1 MSWENPFQSP
11 GRFWRGNIHT
21 HSTASDGCLSPE
33 AVCAVY
39 KNAGYD
45 FLCISDH
52 FMERFGY
59 PLTDATRF
67 DTETFVTIRGAE
79 LHAGRIE
86 SGEPWHLLGIGLPA
100 DFAPPSPGESGP
112 SMAARALAAG
122 AFVAAAHPSWYRA
135 GQEEIE
141 SLGPIHAVE
150 TWNATSAGLN
160 DRPDSWYLLDRLVGA
175 GGRYTACAGD
185 DAHFTRERDDA
196 LRAWVRVKAEVLSA
210 GAVVEALKRGAY
222 YSSTGP
228 ELQSLTLDHSGQLAV
243 KCSPAAWAFA
253 SGLGSRVASARG
265 DESTA
270 FELDISGFDSQWC
283 RLTVID
289 RNGGRAWSNPIWQ
302 GS

>member
-141 SLGPIHAVE
+141 SLGPIHAIE

-196 LRAWVRVKAEVLSA
+196 AIGMKSFRPEMARLAQMALMMDTSDMTVAAGPIQATDIQPPARSLAELLASHVTILS
-210 GAVVEALKRGAY
+210 GESRLKPTR
-222 YSSTGP
+222 
-228 ELQSLTLDHSGQLAV
+228 
-243 KCSPAAWAFA
+243 
-253 SGLGSRVASARG
+253 
-265 DESTA
+265 
-270 FELDISGFDSQWC
+270 
-283 RLTVID
+283 
-289 RNGGRAWSNPIWQ
+289 
-302 GS
+302 